1 MAERIT
7 ELEAEI
13 ERLRRQTDEA
23 EQVAAAARTA
33 RERAEREL
41 ERERQRVVRPG
52 MRTELE
58 LVRRAPAAG
67 AAPASGVVM
76 APAHDRWGCVSE
88 REMIDLR
95 GRLVSL
101 LARESAGRAEA
112 QARVSRLER
121 ELHDAI
127 SRSAR
132 AYAAI
137 EGLRDE
143 LEAGRAALAS
153 QLGAGLAQVQG
164 VDPER
169 LEAALTRL
177 RETSPAQ
184 PNGPEGLQETPER
197 EVKPSSDWLARVFKT
212 LTDRDAAAA
221 GRLVLALLP
230 AQGLVEPGRFAYDLV
245 LEELGSVQVS
255 AVGDVA
261 GEGVGDV
268 AGAGV
273 GDVAGEGV
281 VDVLRVEIADSPRP
295 REEVLFRVIG
305 DLPSLARLLASGR
318 LRRRFGR
325 GRARVQGNRRA
336 LRALRALVRAPLAL
350 DQLYAE
356 GVRMSPVLAFT
367 VISLMVEPDWT
378 KAERFTIAHQDSG
391 AQAAGVYL
399 NVRDGAPLSVTDTAQ
414 SAPVTTVVCPADALL
429 AVLNG
434 ASAPDVEVR
443 GDQRPLALLQSW
455 VKRAQSG

>member
-33 RERAEREL
+33 RERAERERKR
-41 ERERQRVVRPG
+41 ERERAVRPG

-58 LVRRAPAAG
+58 LVGRAPAVG
-67 AAPASGVVM
+67 AAPASRVVM
-76 APAHDRWGCVSE
+76 APAHEPLGLRSE

-95 GRLVSL
+95 GRLASL

-121 ELHDAI
+121 ELHDAGT
-127 SRSAR
+127 RSAR
-132 AYAAI
+132 AYDAI

-153 QLGAGLAQVQG
+153 QLGARLAQVQG

-177 RETSPAQ
+177 REASPAQ
-184 PNGPEGLQETPER
+184 PTDPEGLRDPHEPLVE
-197 EVKPSSDWLARVFKT
+197 PASDWLARVFKT
-212 LTDRDAAAA
+212 LTDRDAAAG

-255 AVGDVA
+255 VVGGVA
-261 GEGVGDV
+261 GGV
-268 AGAGV
+268 AGARLG
-273 GDVAGEGV
+273 
-281 VDVLRVEIADSPRP
+281 DVLRIEIADSPRS

-305 DLPSLARLLASGR
+305 DLPGLARLLASGR
-318 LRRRFGR
+318 LRRRIGR
-325 GRARVQGNRRA
+325 GRARVKGNRRG
-336 LRALRALVRAPLAL
+336 LRALTALVRAPLAL

-356 GVRMSPVLAFT
+356 GVRMSPLLAFT
-367 VISLMVEPDWT
+367 VISLMIEPDWT

-414 SAPVTTVVCPADALL
+414 SAPVTTVVCPADVLL
-429 AVLNG
+429 AVLYG